1 MSATRFVIAGG
12 GTGGHV
18 VPGLAVAR
26 ALVAAGAPVESI
38 HWVGSE
44 RGMEVEAVPAAGF
57 ALSVLPGR
65 GIERKLTLANI
76 SNTLGIARAVVRGM
90 GIIRRLRPDV
100 VVSLGGY
107 AAVPAVVGAIV
118 SRTPIVI
125 QEQNATPSLANRL
138 ASRFAV
144 AASVPVPGTG
154 LRHEVV
160 TGNPLTDA
168 MRAAARQVADE
179 PDQARA
185 SAAQSLAL
193 SADTTIVAA
202 FGGSLGARRINH
214 AVLDLAERWA
224 DRDDVTIHH
233 VIGRRDWADL
243 EPRVAALSGR

>member
-138 ASRFAV
+138 AS
-144 AASVPVPGTG
+144 
-154 LRHEVV
+154 
-160 TGNPLTDA
+160 
-168 MRAAARQVADE
+168 
-179 PDQARA
+179 
-185 SAAQSLAL
+185 
-193 SADTTIVAA
+193 
-202 FGGSLGARRINH
+202 
-214 AVLDLAERWA
+214 
-224 DRDDVTIHH
+224 
-233 VIGRRDWADL
+233 
-243 EPRVAALSGR
+243 